1 MSRKNLIGYS
11 LALGVGLMMVSEYL
25 NLCLGGGWD
34 DLAFNYKPAARAVFF
49 AGVLVAPL
57 GFLIAR
63 FRR

>member
-1 MSRKNLIGYS
+1 M
-11 LALGVGLMMVSEYL
+11 MMVSEYL